1 MSRPRSFA
9 ATAVVLLV
17 AALAIGGCRATPIG
31 ATVGLVGFAA
41 NEVDVR
47 EKAEELMGASTEM
60 ADASLGRPMDVFRGE
75 GPGREWRMYA
85 VQYDALKKYRYVL
98 EMRDGRVIAI
108 SKVDRRC
115 DIALDMATRAILDDE
130 VEGYTPQQCQANLE
144 QGPPLLSVRSA
155 ATGQLVQLYDASA
168 ITEIQRPYYISLWF
182 GPSGTC
188 EEFKMGEVAAS
199 TKDQALTPF

>member
-1 MSRPRSFA
+1 MSRLRSFTA
-9 ATAVVLLV
+9 MAVVLAV
-17 AALAIGGCRATPIG
+17 AALAMGGCRATPIG

-47 EKAEELMGASTEM
+47 EKAEELMGVSTEM
-60 ADASLGRPMDVFRGE
+60 ADATLGPPMDVFRGE

-98 EMRDGRVIAI
+98 EMRDGRVVTF

-115 DIALDMATRAILDDE
+115 DIALDLATRAILDDE

-144 QGPPLLSVRSA
+144 QGPPLLSVRSI
-155 ATGQLVQLYDASA
+155 ATGQLVEIYDASV
-168 ITEIQRPYYISLWF
+168 ISEIQRPYYMSLWF
-182 GPSGTC
+182 GPDGTC
-188 EEFKMGEVAAS
+188 TEFKMGEVAAS
-199 TKDQALTPF
+199 TEDEALAPF